1 MTTSWILWNPEDWGW
16 SDGGEVLRHRTNE
29 SKVGESGREEMTSKE
44 RAEKFFS
51 GNLGDRIPD
60 WYRLELEKEFER
72 ALDEVE
78 ERGRSACENTH
89 VIKTVENLYMKGQR
103 EMQERVAKEIA
114 TIGKEKHPY
123 RRSGPY
129 LISRIRALPI
139 EGE

>member
-1 MTTSWILWNPEDWGW
+1 MTN
-16 SDGGEVLRHRTNE
+16 
-29 SKVGESGREEMTSKE
+29 KE
-44 RAEKFFS
+44 RATEILNHGCDLDCKMS
-51 GNLGDRIPD
+51 HTYVDL
-60 WYRLELEKEFER
+60 LER

-129 LISRIRALPI
+129 LISRIRALTI